1 MLQRK
6 GLRNVPAWQT
16 PTYHLQIYKL
26 GEILG
31 TCIQLLEGGNFVNR
45 ERDHSNNRSGM
56 FSTVMAACCAVFCH
70 SFWFILATSS
80 MELIVFYQIF
90 QSFALPNNLSL
101 FSYNTCEIKHVQR
114 TRKNVQ
120 FPHHPKPGIQ
130 SGIPYLSDCAHIN
143 GCLVRNAPRDL
154 CPVTLEFPTSYCENL
169 NRNRYAIYF
178 RESETAG

>member
-16 PTYHLQIYKL
+16 PTYHLQIHKL
-26 GEILG
+26 VEILG

-80 MELIVFYQIF
+80 MELIVFIKYSSLLLCPIIC
-90 QSFALPNNLSL
+90 LSL
-101 FSYNTCEIKHVQR
+101 AT
-114 TRKNVQ
+114 TRVKLSTSRGREKTSS
-120 FPHHPKPGIQ
+120 FPIIQ
-130 SGIPYLSDCAHIN
+130 SQEYS
-143 GCLVRNAPRDL
+143 
-154 CPVTLEFPTSYCENL
+154 LEFLICQIVP
-169 NRNRYAIYF
+169 I
-178 RESETAG
+178 